1 MYNINIL
8 FIVYFQM
15 LEKHLIL
22 FHFLNNYFT
31 HLYNYFS
38 NFISFKNYIYNLQ
51 FIEHKQKLF
60 IHFQSFYSKILLK
73 HTNYIPYE
81 YSLHDFFGSLI
92 FICKYIIKSS
102 TIPDKNHPIF
112 FILYIIFFIEPTN
125 LNSNYCLDI
134 NTLHSSII
142 SESSSDTNTSHDF
155 TYLIK
160 SINIDFIDE
169 FIDI

>member
-1 MYNINIL
+1 
-8 FIVYFQM
+8 M

-31 HLYNYFS
+31 HLYNYFT

-51 FIEHKQKLF
+51 FIDHKEKLF

-73 HTNYIPYE
+73 NTNYIPYD

-92 FICKYIIKSS
+92 FLCKYIIKSS

-112 FILYIIFFIEPTN
+112 FLLYLVFFIEPSSLISNSGLN
-125 LNSNYCLDI
+125 LNNI
-134 NTLHSSII
+134 HSSTI
-142 SESSSDTNTSHDF
+142 SDNHNIQSPNFS
-155 TYLIK
+155 YLIK
-160 SINIDFIDE
+160 SINIDFIDD
-169 FIDI
+169 FIDL

>member
-1 MYNINIL
+1 
-8 FIVYFQM
+8 M

-31 HLYNYFS
+31 HLYNYFT

-51 FIEHKQKLF
+51 FIDNKEKLF

-73 HTNYIPYE
+73 NTNYIPYD

-92 FICKYIIKSS
+92 FLCKYIIKSS

-112 FILYIIFFIEPTN
+112 FVLYLVFFIEPSSLISNSGLN
-125 LNSNYCLDI
+125 LNNI
-134 NTLHSSII
+134 HSPTI
-142 SESSSDTNTSHDF
+142 SDNHNIPSPNFS
-155 TYLIK
+155 YLIK
-160 SINIDFIDE
+160 SINIDFIDD
-169 FIDI
+169 FIDL